1 MGLLFF
7 DLPVRI
13 FLAHSAYNRIVNEK
27 RQSMNENDR
36 RLWNENVRVD
46 VGKGQP
52 EYLLF

>member
-13 FLAHSAYNRIVNEK
+13 FLAHSAYTRIGNEK
-27 RQSMNENDR
+27 RHSMNENDR
-36 RLWNENVRVD
+36 RLGNENVRVD